1 MPRPTLQL
9 IADKAGVSKMTVSR
23 VLRNHPNC
31 SRETSARV
39 RAIAEELNYKKH
51 PLVSALMADLRYKKE
66 PQFKP
71 IIALLHYDQ
80 PKTNPHP
87 NSVNMRNGV
96 WESANMQGYDIN
108 EFYLRDEGM
117 TTKRMMQI
125 FETRGIRGIIFEH
138 PATPNVTLD
147 VDLSDYACVAIKY
160 ALTHPVLHRIETSQF
175 GSLLLAME
183 KLFEYGYRRPGL
195 VLPEYSESI
204 SQYRRTGATLYAQQA
219 IPMEDRLPIL
229 ETDFEDTENL
239 AGWLELHKP
248 DVILSQSPQLY
259 HKLQT
264 MGYHIPHDLGFI
276 HLGLS
281 SRKDQFA
288 GIDPNWEEMGR
299 IAANQIIDQL
309 NRNEV
314 GVPKHPLVT
323 LIQGDWVDGETLP
336 RIGGTKREKQRA
348 KSLKV

>member
-1 MPRPTLQL
+1 MKRPTLQT
-9 IADKAGVSKMTVSR
+9 IADLAGVSKMTVSR

-31 SRETSARV
+31 GKETAARV
-39 RAIAEELNYKKH
+39 KAIAEELNYKKH

-87 NSVNMRNGV
+87 NSVNMRDGV
-96 WESANMQGYDIN
+96 RESAQMQGYDVD

-125 FETRGIRGIIFEH
+125 FDTRGIRGIIFEH
-138 PATPNVTLD
+138 PDKPNVTLD
-147 VDLSDYACVAIKY
+147 VDLSEYACVAIKY
-160 ALTHPVLHRIETSQF
+160 ALTHPVLHRIESSQF
-175 GSLLLAME
+175 ASMLLAME
-183 KLFEYGYRRPGL
+183 KLKDYGYQRPGL
-195 VLPEYSESI
+195 ALPDYAETI
-204 SQYRRTGATLYAQQA
+204 SQFRRSSATLFSQQELEEENR
-219 IPMEDRLPIL
+219 IPIL
-229 ETDFEDTENL
+229 CTDVKDTSALQN
-239 AGWLELHKP
+239 WYKTHRP
-248 DVILSQSPQLY
+248 DVILSQSPQWY
-259 HKLQT
+259 NKLLE
-264 MGYHIPHDLGFI
+264 MGYQIPEDFGFI

-281 SRKDQFA
+281 SRTDHFA

-314 GVPKHPLVT
+314 GIPEHPLVT
-323 LIQGDWVDGETLP
+323 LVQGDWVDGETLP
-336 RIGGTKREKQRA
+336 RRGEAKCKELRA
-348 KSLKV
+348 QS

>member
-1 MPRPTLQL
+1 MPRPTLQM

-31 SRETSARV
+31 GKETVAKV
-39 RAIAEELNYKKH
+39 KAIAQELNYKKH
-51 PLVSALMADLRYKKE
+51 PLVSALMTDLRYKKE

-96 WESANMQGYDIN
+96 RESANMQGYDVN

-125 FETRGIRGIIFEH
+125 FDTRGIRGVIFEH
-138 PATPNVTLD
+138 PATPNVKLD
-147 VDLSDYACVAIKY
+147 VDLSEYACVAIKY
-160 ALTHPVLHRIETSQF
+160 ALTDPVLHRIETSQF

-183 KLFEYGYRRPGL
+183 KLQDYGYQRPGL

-204 SQYRRTGATLYAQQA
+204 SQYRRTAATLYAQQA
-219 IPMEDRLPIL
+219 IPLKDRLPIL
-229 ETDFEDTENL
+229 EFNFDDTERFQ
-239 AGWLELHKP
+239 AWLSKHKP
-248 DVILSQSPQLY
+248 DVVLSQSPQLY
-259 HKLQT
+259 EKLVEL
-264 MGYHIPHDLGFI
+264 GFSVPDDIGFI

-281 SRKDQFA
+281 SRTDHFA

-314 GVPKHPLVT
+314 GVPEHPIVT

-336 RIGGTKREKQRA
+336 RRHAVAASEGLGA
-348 KSLKV
+348 

>member
-1 MPRPTLQL
+1 MQRPTLQT

-31 SRETSARV
+31 GKETVKKV

-80 PKTNPHP
+80 PRTNPHP

-96 WESANMQGYDIN
+96 RESAKMQGYDVH
-108 EFYLRDEGM
+108 EFYLRDEGI

-125 FETRGIRGIIFEH
+125 FDTRGIRGIIFEH
-138 PATPNVTLD
+138 PDEPDIRLD
-147 VDLSDYACVAIKY
+147 VDLSNYACVAIKY
-160 ALTHPVLHRIETSQF
+160 ALTHPVLHRIESSQF
-175 GSLLLAME
+175 ASMLLAME
-183 KLFEYGYRRPGL
+183 KLKAYGYKRPGL
-195 VLPEYSESI
+195 ALPGYAEVI
-204 SQYRRTGATLYAQQA
+204 SQYRRSAATLFAQQEIA
-219 IPMEDRLPIL
+219 EENRIPIFQAKVEETPKL
-229 ETDFEDTENL
+229 EAWISE
-239 AGWLELHKP
+239 HKP
-248 DVILSQSPQLY
+248 DVILSQTPKWHQYLVEA
-259 HKLQT
+259 
-264 MGYHIPHDLGFI
+264 GYRIPEDIGYI

-281 SRKDQFA
+281 SRNDQFA

-314 GVPKHPLVT
+314 GVPEHPLVT
-323 LIQGDWVDGETLP
+323 LVQGDWVDGETLP
-336 RIGGTKREKQRA
+336 KRIARA
-348 KSLKV
+348 TR